1 MSKFPLKIYNLLT
14 IVCLIFSLLFTNTF
28 SKAQSCGCD
37 ITVPLSQTLID
48 GANNSIQPGKVI
60 CLTAGTR
67 QQLKIRNL
75 TGTAANPIIIKN
87 CGGKVNISASYG
99 YGMWIENSKFFQITG
114 TGSSDQYGITVNTQ
128 NKTGSVG
135 IKIWLKSTNVE
146 LDHVEVYNT
155 GFAAIEAKSDPK
167 CDLSTNRGVFT
178 MYDLRFHDNYVH
190 ESGSEGFYIGF
201 SFPSGYSKTSGC
213 TGTILYPHDIV
224 GCKIYNNK
232 VLNAKADGIQVSC
245 VTSGFEMYNNE
256 IINYGVAPFAA
267 YQNSGIMIG
276 GLTGGVIYNNL
287 VKNGPGN
294 GINISGGSGSN
305 LVYNNV
311 VVDAGDMGIFV
322 DELPGIV
329 NNQGGYKFINNTI
342 INAGIDGIRFN
353 TELTPN
359 NQAKNNIIIN
369 PGSGVYIRKQANV
382 SVAEITNFFNTS
394 ISSVNFTNSSTG
406 DYSLQSSSLAK
417 NAGTNVSSLGIISD
431 KTGNPRPS
439 GSSYDIGAYEFQEGT
454 TVNITPIVLAGI
466 DQSITLPTNSI
477 TLNGS
482 AIDSDGT
489 ISTYLWTKQ
498 SGGNASLNNTSSANL
513 SVLNLVAGIYIFRL
527 TATDNA
533 GASSFDELTLTVN
546 SALNQMPIVN
556 AGTDNLITLPLN
568 SLTINAVA
576 NDVDG
581 TISTYSWTKQSGG
594 NATLTNST
602 TKDLL
607 LTDLLAGTYIFRLTV
622 TDNLLAS
629 SFDEVTVTVNS
640 TLNQMPMV
648 NAGTDK
654 SITLPLNS
662 LTINAVASDVDG
674 TISTYSW
681 TKQSG
686 GNATLTNSTTK
697 DLLLSDLLAGTYIFR
712 LTVTDNLGASAFDE
726 ITISVIN
733 SGVNI
738 KPIVN
743 AGANQTH
750 VLPNNSTILNSTAS
764 DPDGTIVSYLW
775 KKLSGSGGVY
785 STFSS
790 PTLNLSSLVAGN
802 YNFRLTVTD
811 NSGATSYDDVLV
823 SVANLKIS
831 SLKSNNYLI
840 ENGTLA
846 ENLTVSIYPNPAK
859 DQVNFDIS
867 GIKNNNYSIRIFDI
881 LGKMILEEQNLSDRT
896 YIFERKELK
905 AGMYLI
911 SVSTESE
918 TISGKLIF
926 E

>member
-135 IKIWLKSTNVE
+135 IKIWLKTTNVE

-294 GINISGGSGSN
+294 GINISGGSGNN

-622 TDNLLAS
+622 TDNL
-629 SFDEVTVTVNS
+629 
-640 TLNQMPMV
+640 
-648 NAGTDK
+648 
-654 SITLPLNS
+654 
-662 LTINAVASDVDG
+662 
-674 TISTYSW
+674 
-681 TKQSG
+681 
-686 GNATLTNSTTK
+686 
-697 DLLLSDLLAGTYIFR
+697 
-712 LTVTDNLGASAFDE
+712 GASAFDE

-743 AGANQTH
+743 AGANQTL

-846 ENLTVSIYPNPAK
+846 ENLTVSIYPNPSK